1 MAGIEKI
8 RIPLQSKNLTI
19 TAIEPYLSVI
29 LEKFNDNKRK
39 IKDLWQIYENQHKI
53 YQKTRR
59 YDDDSDVN
67 NIVATPYLWEMV
79 NFKTGYEFGNAKEYA
94 QTEESQTKSIKY
106 LGRYAKDSNEKNI
119 DKNVATYIHAL
130 GNGYTF
136 IEPKS
141 VLVDSEYESP
151 YVLYDKKPDTC
162 AKIYSSY
169 NGEEELFDILVTTL
183 EEVDGSFSK
192 SKTIISIYLPDFY
205 YEYEFS
211 ESLTNWK
218 QKKSEIRTVYKLLP
232 LTEKF
237 ANESRIGIVEI
248 GSSLQDAIDN
258 LNSNQLDNVED
269 LVNQLLIFK
278 NAVLG
283 KDEAEEAQTLRTAKK
298 NGALCLFDKN
308 PEVQSDVKT
317 IDNKLDYNGIM
328 SVIENLKRDL
338 FDSCGVPIPS
348 SNTANAKAG
357 AVEKG
362 SGYDNAY
369 NRALDD
375 YNTFEKADR
384 ELLKKK
390 LFICKNFANSKV
402 NDLYASEIDI
412 KYNPNMTDNML
423 TKSQSYVNFV
433 TNGVPPELAIKWCR
447 ISHDAITDAMQIVEY
462 QKKLEQKEEQKLNKE
477 LEAQN
482 QQNVLRGT
490 INNDIGSGD
499 TENING

>member
-8 RIPLQSKNLTI
+8 KLPLQAKSLTI
-19 TAIEPYLSVI
+19 EAIEPYLSTI
-29 LEKFNDNKRK
+29 LEKFNKNVTK
-39 IKDLWQIYENQHKI
+39 IKDLWKVYENQHTI
-53 YQKTRR
+53 YTKTRR
-59 YDDDSDVN
+59 YEDDSDVN
-67 NIVATPYLWEMV
+67 NIVSTPYLWEMV

-94 QTEESQTKSIKY
+94 QTEQSQTKSIKY
-106 LGRYAKDSNEKNI
+106 LSRYAKDSNEKNI

-130 GNGYTF
+130 GNAYTF

-141 VLVDSEYESP
+141 VVVDSEYEAP

-169 NGEEELFDILVTTL
+169 NGEEPLFDILVTEL
-183 EEVDGSFSK
+183 EEIEKNFA
-192 SKTIISIYLPDFY
+192 KTKTLVSIYLPNNY
-205 YEYEFS
+205 YEYKFDTS
-211 ESLTNWK
+211 TVQWTRT
-218 QKKSEIRTVYKLLP
+218 KSEPRTVYKMLP

-237 ANESRIGIVEI
+237 ANESRIGIVEV
-248 GSSLQDAIDN
+248 GQSLQDAIDT

-269 LVNQLLIFK
+269 LVNQLLVFK
-278 NAVLG
+278 NVVLG
-283 KDEAEEAQTLRTAKK
+283 KDAQEEAATLKTAKK

-308 PEVQSDVKT
+308 PEIESDVKT

-375 YNTFEKADR
+375 YNSFEKSDR

-390 LFICKNFANSKV
+390 LFICKSFVNSKV
-402 NDLYASEIDI
+402 DDLYASEIEI

-433 TNGVPPELAIKWCR
+433 EHGVPPELAIAWCR
-447 ISHDAITDAMQIVEY
+447 ISNDAITPANQIRAY
-462 QKKLEQKEEQKLNKE
+462 ALE
-477 LEAQN
+477 LEKKEQEKAERELKP
-482 QQNVLRGT
+482 QQKNVPRGT
-490 INNDIGSGD
+490 TNNDIGSGN